1 MNDFDLLI
9 SRLRQWQRWT
19 RLQKA
24 IYYGARGL
32 VMGFFAS
39 AIAAIFLI
47 SSDTL
52 LVSEY
57 FVLLAASGALG
68 LTLAAGLALLWPQSR
83 LKMAHEYEQTFDLK
97 ERVSTAIELSQ
108 LDQVDQPWRQLQLDD
123 ALEATKQII
132 PKDGLKW
139 RIPKLEISLLLVAF
153 VFVLGSW
160 FHGQRS
166 FQQAETNAQN
176 QQLVENEAKNLEELI
191 SNIQDSE
198 QLSDETKK
206 AVLSPLK
213 QSLEDL
219 KQADSLDEAVS
230 TLSKA
235 QQTLE
240 ESSAPGTKEFEGLK
254 SAGEELAKNQDSP
267 LSSTGEALS
276 QGNLQAAA
284 EKLAALDLSALNPQE
299 LASLAQQLSDTAQ
312 QLDSSSPEVA
322 KHLQEAAQALQSN
335 DLQAAQEAMAEASQA
350 LSDSIQHAEFS
361 EAARKSADNLANIQ
375 GRLMAAS
382 MFGSSAQSANAQANS
397 NESPKTEQKGSFGS
411 QAGSGGFEESK
422 TPGKEV
428 GLSPVSQNNA
438 PGNSGEKQYDSVYA
452 PQRLGG
458 ASETDLSLGIN
469 DAESNAIGGINSSF
483 SQNAQSSVPYSQVY
497 SLYAENTQQAL
508 ESGSIPLSLQPI
520 VREYFSSL
528 DPK

>member
-24 IYYGARGL
+24 IYYGVCGL
-32 VMGFFAS
+32 ALGFLVS
-39 AIAAIFLI
+39 AIAGIFLI
-47 SSDTL
+47 PSSTL

-68 LTLAAGLALLWPQSR
+68 LVIAIGLAWLWPGSR
-83 LKMAHEYEQTFDLK
+83 LKMAREYEQTFDLK

-108 LDQVDQPWRQLQLDD
+108 LDRVDQPWRQLQLSD
-123 ALEATKQII
+123 ALEATRQII

-139 RIPKLEISLLLVAF
+139 RIPKAEISLLLVAF
-153 VFVLGSW
+153 GFVLGSW
-160 FHGQRS
+160 FYGQRP

-176 QQLVENEAKNLEELI
+176 RQLVENEAKNLEELI
-191 SNIQDSE
+191 SKVQNSE
-198 QLSDETKK
+198 QLSDETKQ

-219 KQADSLDEAVS
+219 KQADSLNGAVS
-230 TLSKA
+230 ALSKA

-254 SAGEELAKNQDSP
+254 SAGEELAKNQESP
-267 LSSTGEALS
+267 LSSIGETLS

-284 EKLAALDLSALNPQE
+284 EKLAALDLGGLNPQE
-299 LASLAQQLSDTAQ
+299 SAGLAQQLLDTAH

-322 KHLQEAAQALQSN
+322 KHLQKAAQALQSN

-350 LSDSIQHAEFS
+350 LSDSIQRAAFS
-361 EAARKSADNLANIQ
+361 KAARESADNLANIQ
-375 GRLMAAS
+375 GHLMAAS
-382 MFGSSAQSANAQANS
+382 MFGSSAQNANTQANS
-397 NESPKTEQKGSFGS
+397 SESPKTEQKGSFGS
-411 QAGSGGFEESK
+411 KAGSGGFEESK

-428 GLSPVSQNNA
+428 GPSPVSQNNM
-438 PGNSGEKQYDSVYA
+438 PGNSAEKQYDSVYA

-458 ASETDLSLGIN
+458 ASETDLSLGTN
-469 DAESNAIGGINSSF
+469 DAESNAIGGIDSSVT
-483 SQNAQSSVPYSQVY
+483 QNAQSSVPYSEVY
-497 SLYAENTQQAL
+497 SSYKESAQQAL

-520 VREYFSSL
+520 VRDYFSSL